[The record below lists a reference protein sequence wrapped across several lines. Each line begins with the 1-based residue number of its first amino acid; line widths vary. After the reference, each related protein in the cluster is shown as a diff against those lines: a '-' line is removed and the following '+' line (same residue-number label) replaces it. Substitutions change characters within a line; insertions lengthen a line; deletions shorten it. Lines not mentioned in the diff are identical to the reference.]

1 MSITPCCPQTSYLV
15 SAATVLNP
23 CPQDTGQ
30 IQKAIFWR
38 AGNSTSV
45 ASALIAT
52 TWNTLLIAQDDTRT
66 IVTPFIQ
73 HFQLPI
79 GEAREH
85 ADTRDGATL
94 RKANKSTKINKKFTA
109 EGQDVI
115 KNLKYLRCEALE
127 VIFINEANQF
137 IYSDRDGDFRGF
149 PVIPGSMFI
158 GDKRIGGFADWDSN
172 KMIFNLE
179 PGWSDSL
186 EISESTTF
194 ALGYGG
200 LSGGSYGN
208 EPAAVGNQ
216 SSYLLDIDADLQLE
230 EDIEIE
236 FYYYYADT
244 QVWGN
249 NIGLCEIQN
258 NASNWMKMV
267 IIDNGVYLRV
277 DMKVNNIGSDFNI
290 AGFFDTVPAWYKIK
304 LTWSGTE
311 MKIYRDDILV
321 DTQAVEDL
329 GGMVA
334 AGATLRIMNSIAGD
348 DPVPARHKIRDF
360 SYTTAGALIGRWIIC
375 EESGN
380 TVYNVVSNAY
390 HLTGQSNF
398 NSITWSRDIDSNKYL
413 RDYGYRLSGSVYIP
427 ALLSGATAADG
438 NALTNESPNTEFN

>member
-52 TWNTLLIAQDDTRT
+52 TWNTLLIATDDTRA

-85 ADTRDGATL
+85 PDTRDGATL

-127 VIFINEANQF
+127 VIFVNEANQL
-137 IYSDRDGDFRGF
+137 IYSDREGDFRGF

-158 GDKRIGGFADWDSN
+158 GDKRIGGFSDWDSN

-179 PGWSDSL
+179 PGWSNSL

-194 ALGYGG
+194 SMNLPDFRGY
-200 LSGGSYGN
+200 SN
-208 EPAAVGNQ
+208 EPVVIGDKTAYLSVSNAALRLVTP
-216 SSYLLDIDADLQLE
+216 
-230 EDIEIE
+230 IEIE
-236 FYYYYADT
+236 FWYYYADT
-244 QVWGN
+244 QNWLGAV
-249 NIGLCEIQN
+249 GLVE
-258 NASNWMKMV
+258 
-267 IIDNGVYLRV
+267 
-277 DMKVNNIGSDFNI
+277 VNNDSDNYLAARIENNSTTFGLYGESAGVS
-290 AGFFDTVPAWYKIK
+290 AGFSELNFFNTVPGWYKIK
-304 LTWSGTE
+304 ITWDGTA
-311 MKIYRDDILV
+311 MKTYRNDILV
-321 DTQAVEDL
+321 ITQTTIDANNL
-329 GGMVA
+329 VA
-334 AGATLRIMNSIAGD
+334 AGAELRAMDNVTGGTKS
-348 DPVPARHKIRDF
+348 VPAGHKLF
-360 SYTTAGALIGRWIIC
+360 GLKYTTNGTLIARYPVC

-390 HLTGQSNF
+390 HLTGQSGF
-398 NSITWSRDIDSNKYL
+398 SGLTWSRDNDQDKYL
-413 RDYGYRLSGSVYIP
+413 RDYGYRLASGVYIP
-427 ALLSGATAADG
+427 ALLDESSAADG
-438 NALTNESPNTEFN
+438 NALTNVSPNTEFN